1 MAGNSPVIAACPPA
15 VNRVPAAEPRGFT
28 LLEVAITVAIL
39 GVLVALSWS
48 GYSKTRPRAKLAATA
63 TDIHALIHGAR
74 QQALATGHDVS
85 VLFYPAQA
93 TGSGTGRVVEY
104 LDMAGGFMTNTAPP
118 GYPSFCT
125 YDPGA
130 AGAQAPND
138 VLDTVEIPR
147 QVAIA
152 PPANPV
158 ALTFPYNVP
167 QPTTGC
173 SFCGASPN
181 MGAIR
186 FDSRGRATFF
196 STCGVPGAFPNGGS
210 ISLTSAELAGSRVL
224 AVTPGGSVRIFDA
237 E

>member
-1 MAGNSPVIAACPPA
+1 MKRAPVAT
-15 VNRVPAAEPRGFT
+15 PRGFT

-48 GYSKTRPRAKLAATA
+48 SYSHTRPRARLSATA
-63 TDIHALIHGAR
+63 ADLHALIHGAR
-74 QQALATGHDVS
+74 QQALATGREVS
-85 VLFYPAQA
+85 VLVYPAQS

-104 LDMAGGFMTNTAPP
+104 LDMKGGFMTGTAPP
-118 GYPSFCT
+118 GYPTFCT
-125 YDPGA
+125 FNPGA
-130 AGAQAPND
+130 PAAPDPND
-138 VLDTVEIPR
+138 ILDSVEIPM
-147 QVAIA
+147 QVTIA

-173 SFCGASPN
+173 SFCAGTPS

-186 FDSRGRATFF
+186 FDARGRATFF
-196 STCGVPGAFPNGGS
+196 STCGTPGVFPTGGS
-210 ISLTSAELAGSRVL
+210 ISLTSADLAGSRVL
-224 AVTPGGSVRIFDA
+224 AVTPNGSVRVFDA